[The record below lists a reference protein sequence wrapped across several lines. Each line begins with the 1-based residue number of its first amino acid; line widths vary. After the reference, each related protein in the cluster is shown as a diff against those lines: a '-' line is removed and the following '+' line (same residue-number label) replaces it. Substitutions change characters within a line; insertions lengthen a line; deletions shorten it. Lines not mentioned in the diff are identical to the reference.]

1 MADELRQPS
10 GVDEFKAAALAA
22 GFDGTRPQQLGHLDR
37 SEQRR
42 AALTARRRSLRRRAI
57 TNGSQ
62 IISWNANLWPE
73 LEIELKDPWNPPH
86 GIYRCKSPYGVGTV
100 LQFSSMV
107 LTLRKDRRA
116 VTALEYG
123 LIAGVIV
130 ATIMVGFTLLAN
142 DLSKEFQSI
151 GNTLTN
157 NL

>member
-1 MADELRQPS
+1 
-10 GVDEFKAAALAA
+10 
-22 GFDGTRPQQLGHLDR
+22 
-37 SEQRR
+37 
-42 AALTARRRSLRRRAI
+42 
-57 TNGSQ
+57 
-62 IISWNANLWPE
+62 
-73 LEIELKDPWNPPH
+73 
-86 GIYRCKSPYGVGTV
+86 V
-100 LQFSSMV
+100 LQFSLMV

-130 ATIMVGFTLLAN
+130 ATIMAGFTLLAN